1 MLLRSQAKLK
11 NVKSLTFF
19 RGKRRKKSRNLLKYV
34 LKKKTFESMDIK
46 PHRRKN
52 KKKKINKLPKQGL
65 LSELQSLKVPE
76 PSTSPK
82 VTKKQSTNK
91 INKETINEDKKE
103 EKLLENEI
111 ISGSDAIETPFP
123 SGGYFGDKSPKSE
136 TTTSLKD
143 DLSLVSEK
151 KEEEKCVNFPIPSG
165 SSCPSYLTMVK
176 TAVRDLHPYKMTHR
190 EGIAKYIEI
199 RYQVKDCKILK
210 MVLKWMLVKGILK
223 RRGCLYHFNKDI
235 ENCKPSSR
243 RKSSSYKIK
252 KKSKKRKIRNQHH
265 QYKCHYLNEEFKKKL
280 QECCSEESDFEPH
293 CQTKRKSSCR
303 PKTRKRTKKCR
314 PSQKRRKSKRRSS
327 MKRKNKSCKTKLT
340 GNRHPGCT
348 RKRCDCHAALHKKR
362 NRVKIGSRCIE
373 KDGKYYMQNV
383 YV

>member
-46 PHRRKN
+46 PYRRKC

-65 LSELQSLKVPE
+65 LSELQNLKVPE

-82 VTKKQSTNK
+82 VSKKQSTNK
-91 INKETINEDKKE
+91 INKETVNEDKKE

-111 ISGSDAIETPFP
+111 ISGPDAIETPFP
-123 SGGYFGDKSPKSE
+123 SGGYFGNKSSKSE

-143 DLSLVSEK
+143 NLSLVSEK
-151 KEEEKCVNFPIPSG
+151 QDEEKCVNFPIPSG
-165 SSCPSYLTMVK
+165 SACPSYLTMVK

-243 RKSSSYKIK
+243 RKSKI
-252 KKSKKRKIRNQHH
+252 KKSKKRKMRNQHH

-280 QECCSEESDFEPH
+280 EQCCSDNSESDFEPH
-293 CQTKRKSSCR
+293 CSTKRKNSCK

-314 PSQKRRKSKRRSS
+314 PTQKRKKSKRRSS
-327 MKRKNKSCKTKLT
+327 MRRKNKSCKTKLT

-348 RKRCDCHAALHKKR
+348 RKRCDCYAALHKKR

-373 KDGKYYMQNV
+373 KNGKYYMQNV